1 MNISSRKNSAV
12 FRYRSLNRDRKVR
25 EEAGE
30 FNIEGAKLCFEAV
43 SCGLKITAAFITE
56 SAAAKYPA
64 VYDALKKK
72 TEPFVITEDISEY
85 ISDTK
90 SPQGVFVTA
99 EMLDKGRNTEIIE
112 SGKYVILDGLQ
123 DSGNI
128 GTILR
133 TADALGMDGVIL
145 SPDCC
150 DVYSPKTVRGA
161 MGSLF
166 RIPFFRAVLPET
178 IEKLKNKGF
187 KVYAAMLDERA
198 ESLSA
203 TVFPKKTAVIIG
215 NEGNGVSAEAAAAAE
230 NRLYIP
236 IQNAESLNAAVACS
250 IICWEIK
257 RQTTERI
264 G

>member
-1 MNISSRKNSAV
+1 MDISSRKNSAV
-12 FRYRSLNRDRKVR
+12 VRYRNLNRDRKAR

-30 FNIEGAKLCFEAV
+30 FNIEGAKLCYEAV
-43 SCGLKITAAFITE
+43 SCGLKITAAFITVNAME
-56 SAAAKYPA
+56 KYPE
-64 VYDALKKK
+64 VYEAIKGK
-72 TEPFVITEDISEY
+72 TNPFVITEDISEY

-99 EMLDKGRNTEIIE
+99 EMLDNNKNADRIDG
-112 SGKYVILDGLQ
+112 GGYVILDGLQ

-128 GTILR
+128 GTIMR
-133 TADALGMDGVIL
+133 TADALGMDGIIL

-150 DVYSPKTVRGA
+150 DVYSPKTVRSA

-178 IEKLKNKGF
+178 IEKLKAKGF
-187 KVYAAMLDERA
+187 KIYAAMLDEKA
-198 ESLSA
+198 ESLSEA
-203 TVFPKKTAVIIG
+203 VFRGKTAIVIG
-215 NEGNGVSAEAAAAAE
+215 NEGNGVSPETAAAAE

-257 RQTTERI
+257 RQAK
-264 G
+264 GN

>member
-1 MNISSRKNSAV
+1 MDISSRKNSAV
-12 FRYRSLNRDRKVR
+12 LRYRSLNRDRKER

-30 FNIEGAKLCFEAV
+30 FNIEGAKLCYEAV
-43 SCGLKITAAFITE
+43 SCGMKITAAFITE
-56 SAAAKYPA
+56 SAIEKYPEVFA
-64 VYDALKKK
+64 ALREKIN
-72 TEPFVITEDISEY
+72 PFVITEDISEY

-90 SPQGVFVTA
+90 SPQGIFVTA
-99 EMLDKGRNTEIIE
+99 EMIDKSKNADKIDSGR
-112 SGKYVILDGLQ
+112 YVILDGLQ

-150 DVYSPKTVRGA
+150 DVYSPKTVRSA

-166 RIPFFRAVLPET
+166 RVPFVRAVLPEA
-178 IEKLKNKGF
+178 IEKLKSKGF
-187 KVYAAMLDERA
+187 KIYAAMLDEKA
-198 ESLSA
+198 ESLSD
-203 TVFPKKTAVIIG
+203 TVFPEKTAVVIG
-215 NEGNGVSAEAAAAAE
+215 NEGNGVSAETAAAAE

-250 IICWEIK
+250 IICCEIK

>member
-1 MNISSRKNSAV
+1 MDISSRKNSAV
-12 FRYRSLNRDRKVR
+12 LRYRNLNRDRRAR

-56 SAAAKYPA
+56 NAILKYPE
-64 VYDALKKK
+64 VYEAIRGKIK
-72 TEPFVITEDISEY
+72 PFVITEDISEY

-99 EMLDKGRNTEIIE
+99 EMLDKCKNINKIE

-150 DVYSPKTVRGA
+150 DVYSPKIVRSA

-178 IEKLKNKGF
+178 IEGLKNKGF
-187 KVYAAMLDERA
+187 KVYAAMLDEKA
-198 ESLSA
+198 ESLSY
-203 TVFPKKTAVIIG
+203 TVFPDKTAVVIG
-215 NEGNGVSAEAAAAAE
+215 NEGNGVSAETALAAE

-257 RQTTERI
+257 RQTTER
-264 G
+264 

>member
-1 MNISSRKNSAV
+1 MDISSRKNSAV
-12 FRYRSLNRDRKVR
+12 VRYRNLNRERRAR
-25 EEAGE
+25 EETGE
-30 FNIEGAKLCFEAV
+30 FNIEGAKLCYEAV
-43 SCGLKITAAFITE
+43 CCGLKITAAFITE
-56 SAAAKYPA
+56 SAIDKYPE
-64 VYDALKKK
+64 VYKAIKEN

-90 SPQGVFVTA
+90 SPQGIFITA
-99 EMLDKGRNTEIIE
+99 KMLESKNADKTDSGR
-112 SGKYVILDGLQ
+112 YVILDGLQ

-128 GTILR
+128 GTIMR
-133 TADALGMDGVIL
+133 TADALGMDGIIL

-150 DVYSPKTVRGA
+150 DIYSPKTVRSA

-166 RIPFFRAVLPET
+166 RIPFFRASLPET
-178 IEKLKNKGF
+178 IEKMKAKGF
-187 KVYAAMLDERA
+187 KIYAAMLDERA
-198 ESLSA
+198 ESLSEA
-203 TVFPKKTAVIIG
+203 VFPDNTAVVIG
-215 NEGNGVSAEAAAAAE
+215 NEGNGVSPETATAAE